1 MDRRQFL
8 QAAGAAGLGIVLG
21 FAGASLLKGS
31 GEPGQA
37 QAPSQEE
44 ASGGGKL
51 KALWIYVG
59 PVEDYGW
66 TRSHHDGHMKAKGLL
81 PWLETGY
88 VESVSEDKAYDII
101 KAQIDSEG
109 YNAVF
114 ATSYGYMDAIKRL
127 ASEYPDVRFYH
138 CSGPW
143 EEFKDYD
150 NVSTYFAEFYQLYYL
165 NGLAAAGATETC
177 NLAYIPAFLIP
188 EVVRHINA
196 FVIGALEGTRYLGKC
211 GNGENLRVL
220 VAPPLN
226 SWFAPDKVRST
237 VRLLVEDHDVDVIAY
252 TEDTTAALETAES
265 YWDQGVKVYSFSH
278 YTDMYAYFKSQGRT
292 LRSHLTGQIADW
304 GPIYADLLSRQY
316 TGLGGKVDVWARLGD
331 YVPIRWARPVEESL
345 AGKPEGSVYLAPLN
359 TNAIPARMLE
369 LIKRRYEEMKELL
382 FEPFTGP
389 MRGYEIDAQ
398 GRPQEE
404 PRTKIPEG
412 QRLGRNALWSMS
424 WLHEK
429 AEPL

>member
-1 MDRRQFL
+1 M
-8 QAAGAAGLGIVLG
+8 
-21 FAGASLLKGS
+21 
-31 GEPGQA
+31 
-37 QAPSQEE
+37 
-44 ASGGGKL
+44 
-51 KALWIYVG
+51 
-59 PVEDYGW
+59 
-66 TRSHHDGHMKAKGLL
+66 
-81 PWLETGY
+81 
-88 VESVSEDKAYDII
+88 
-101 KAQIDSEG
+101 
-109 YNAVF
+109 
-114 ATSYGYMDAIKRL
+114 
-127 ASEYPDVRFYH
+127 
-138 CSGPW
+138 
-143 EEFKDYD
+143 
-150 NVSTYFAEFYQLYYL
+150 
-165 NGLAAAGATETC
+165 
-177 NLAYIPAFLIP
+177 
-188 EVVRHINA
+188 
-196 FVIGALEGTRYLGKC
+196 
-211 GNGENLRVL
+211 L

-316 TGLGGKVDVWARLGD
+316 TGLEGKVDVWARLGD